1 MNRRTLIALAAASAL
16 AISAAC
22 NGGGEP
28 SPSDLL
34 ELRSGGDTTSTTTTR
49 NAFSLPA
56 RNLTTAEARRFAVG
70 DSFFTSNW
78 VIAGNSTEA
87 RDGLGPLFIAQSCST
102 CHLHDGRGAPPLDNL
117 DPTRGLV
124 VQISLPT
131 RLGRPPIPDPVYG
144 GSIQDR
150 SILGVPAEAEIHV
163 QWRELPG
170 AYADGEP
177 YSLVEPVFTIA
188 NPAYGAPHADLR
200 ISPRIGPPVFGG
212 CLLEAIPAE
221 RLQQLADPDDADGDG
236 ISGRVNVLENGEI
249 GRFGWKTNQPRLET
263 QTAIAAFR
271 FGPAMD
277 RRSASLIDWWP
288 IDRDAIQDAAVAGAS
303 AEDIAERQSAATRG
317 LYAIESILA
326 EDLPIDPARL
336 RYAARLAGVIADE
349 LAAIRDEWTGAGR
362 DFAYADALAG
372 RGDTAISATLALS
385 DVVRTSIFLTETVG
399 DMQLG
404 KALGVTGDRDPD
416 AIPGLGLSTG
426 ADLRGAVQG
435 IRLSFLGT
443 GDHSAVGTLVNDLDD
458 NAYDRMKAALD
469 EAMAAVDALP
479 ANIKAGAGDDALHA
493 VRDAIKQVQILY
505 ATEVVSLLG
514 ISVGF
519 SDNDGDS

>member
-1 MNRRTLIALAAASAL
+1 MPKPAAALLILAAVALAASACVGPPDRRDILAALADNVFVPAYEEAAGAAQSLATAADRLAGDPAPGRLDRARDQWRAASA
-16 AISAAC
+16 AWAA
-22 NGGGEP
+22 
-28 SPSDLL
+28 
-34 ELRSGGDTTSTTTTR
+34 T
-49 NAFSLPA
+49 
-56 RNLTTAEARRFAVG
+56 
-70 DSFFTSNW
+70 
-78 VIAGNSTEA
+78 
-87 RDGLGPLFIAQSCST
+87 
-102 CHLHDGRGAPPLDNL
+102 
-117 DPTRGLV
+117 
-124 VQISLPT
+124 
-131 RLGRPPIPDPVYG
+131 
-144 GSIQDR
+144 
-150 SILGVPAEAEIHV
+150 
-163 QWRELPG
+163 
-170 AYADGEP
+170 
-177 YSLVEPVFTIA
+177 
-188 NPAYGAPHADLR
+188 
-200 ISPRIGPPVFGG
+200 
-212 CLLEAIPAE
+212 
-221 RLQQLADPDDADGDG
+221 
-236 ISGRVNVLENGEI
+236 
-249 GRFGWKTNQPRLET
+249 
-263 QTAIAAFR
+263 AAFR

-288 IDRDAIQDAAVAGAS
+288 IDPAAIQDAAAAGAS

-336 RYAARLAGVIADE
+336 RYAARLAGVIAAE
-349 LAAIRDEWTGAGR
+349 LAAIRDEWTGVGR

-416 AIPGLGLSTG
+416 AIPGLGPSTG

-435 IRLSFLGT
+435 IRLPFLGT

-479 ANIKAGAGDDALHA
+479 ADIKAGAGDDALHA
-493 VRDAIKQVQILY
+493 ARDAIKQVQILY

>member
-16 AISAAC
+16 AIAAAC

-200 ISPRIGPPVFGG
+200 TSPRVGPPVFGG
-212 CLLEAIPAE
+212 GLLEAIPAE

-236 ISGRVNVLENGEI
+236 ISGRINVLENGEI
-249 GRFGWKTNQPRLET
+249 GRFGWKANQPRLET
-263 QTAIAAFR
+263 QTAAAFHGDIGITSPLR
-271 FGPAMD
+271 PGPTCTDAQPECL
-277 RRSASLIDWWP
+277 ASPDGGDPEIPAELFD
-288 IDRDAIQDAAVAGAS
+288 DVVFYVQTLAV
-303 AEDIAERQSAATRG
+303 
-317 LYAIESILA
+317 
-326 EDLPIDPARL
+326 P
-336 RYAARLAGVIADE
+336 AARDYPDRKRGAELFFAAGCHQCHAPRHE
-349 LAAIRDEWTGAGR
+349 TGR
-362 DFAYADALAG
+362 HD
-372 RGDTAISATLALS
+372 IPALS
-385 DVVRTSIFLTETVG
+385 NQIIFPYTDLLLHDMGPGLADGRTDFQASGSEWRTPPLWGIGLTETVNG
-399 DMQLG
+399 HTRFLHDGRARNLEEAILWHGGEAENAKEAFRAMS
-404 KALGVTGDRDPD
+404 AEDR
-416 AIPGLGLSTG
+416 
-426 ADLRGAVQG
+426 
-435 IRLSFLGT
+435 
-443 GDHSAVGTLVNDLDD
+443 
-458 NAYDRMKAALD
+458 AAL
-469 EAMAAVDALP
+469 
-479 ANIKAGAGDDALHA
+479 IKFL
-493 VRDAIKQVQILY
+493 
-505 ATEVVSLLG
+505 ESL
-514 ISVGF
+514 
-519 SDNDGDS
+519 

>member
-16 AISAAC
+16 AIAAAC
-22 NGGGEP
+22 NGGGDL

-34 ELRSGGDTTSTTTTR
+34 ELRSGGGTTSTTTTR

-170 AYADGEP
+170 AYADGES

-200 ISPRIGPPVFGG
+200 ISPRVGPPVFGG
-212 CLLEAIPAE
+212 GLLEAIPAE

-236 ISGRVNVLENGEI
+236 ISGRINVLENGEI
-249 GRFGWKTNQPRLET
+249 GRFGWKANQPRLET
-263 QTAIAAFR
+263 QTAAAFHGDIGITSPLR
-271 FGPAMD
+271 PGPTCTDAQPECL
-277 RRSASLIDWWP
+277 ASPDGGDPEIPAELFD
-288 IDRDAIQDAAVAGAS
+288 DVVFYVQTLAV
-303 AEDIAERQSAATRG
+303 
-317 LYAIESILA
+317 
-326 EDLPIDPARL
+326 P
-336 RYAARLAGVIADE
+336 AARDYPDRKRGAELFFAAGCHQCHAPRHE
-349 LAAIRDEWTGAGR
+349 TGR
-362 DFAYADALAG
+362 HD
-372 RGDTAISATLALS
+372 IPALS
-385 DVVRTSIFLTETVG
+385 NQIIFPYTDLLLHDMGPGLADGRTDFQASGSEWRTPPLWGIGLTETVNG
-399 DMQLG
+399 HTRFLHDGRARNLEEAILWHGGEAENAKEAFRAMS
-404 KALGVTGDRDPD
+404 AEDR
-416 AIPGLGLSTG
+416 
-426 ADLRGAVQG
+426 
-435 IRLSFLGT
+435 
-443 GDHSAVGTLVNDLDD
+443 
-458 NAYDRMKAALD
+458 AAL
-469 EAMAAVDALP
+469 
-479 ANIKAGAGDDALHA
+479 IKFL
-493 VRDAIKQVQILY
+493 
-505 ATEVVSLLG
+505 ESL
-514 ISVGF
+514 
-519 SDNDGDS
+519 